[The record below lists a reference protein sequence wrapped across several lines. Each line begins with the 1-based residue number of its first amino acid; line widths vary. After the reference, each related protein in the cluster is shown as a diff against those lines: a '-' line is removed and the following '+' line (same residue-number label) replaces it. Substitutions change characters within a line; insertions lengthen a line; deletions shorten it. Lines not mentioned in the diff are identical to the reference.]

1 MIDGRRFAGRTVVV
15 RIDESPLLERT
26 TLEDDIDFLLR
37 REVRPIVVAPTGDI
51 ARGYVRALNRRGNVA
66 VGLSGADAALLPAGG
81 AERVGRVQTGILAT
95 LAAAGYVPVI
105 EPTALGIG
113 GNDVE
118 VAADEVAVAIAAATD
133 AARAI
138 FFHASGGVVD
148 PATLALVSE
157 LTPAEAL
164 ALAEAGDMDA
174 DLAAAIRAAAHAV
187 RSGVAAAQI
196 FDGRVAHAT
205 IVEFITAQHLGTQ
218 ITGAIYLGESA

>member
-1 MIDGRRFAGRTVVV
+1 MSDGRRFAGRTGVV

-26 TLEDDIDFLLR
+26 TLEEDIGFLLQ

-51 ARGYVRALNRRGNVA
+51 ARGYVRALNRRTNMA

-81 AERVGRVQTGILAT
+81 TEAVGRVQTGILAT
-95 LAAAGYVPVI
+95 LASAGYVPVI

-113 GNDVE
+113 GNDVD
-118 VAADEVAVAIAAATD
+118 VAADEVAVAIAAATG

-138 FFHASGGVVD
+138 FFHASGGVID
-148 PATLALVSE
+148 RDSLALVSE

-164 ALAEAGDMDA
+164 TLAEGDDLDPA
-174 DLAAAIRAAAHAV
+174 LAAAIRAAARAV
-187 RSGVAAAQI
+187 RAGVAAAQI

-205 IVEFITAQHLGTQ
+205 IVEFLTAHHLGTQ
-218 ITGAIYLGESA
+218 ITGSVYLGESA

>member
-1 MIDGRRFAGRTVVV
+1 MIDGHRFAGRSVVL

-26 TLEDDIDFLLR
+26 TLEEDIGFLLER
-37 REVRPIVVAPTGDI
+37 DVRPIVVAPTGDV
-51 ARGYVRALNRRGNVA
+51 ARGYVRALNRRANVA
-66 VGLSGADAALLPAGG
+66 VGLSGADAALLPHGG
-81 AERVGRVQTGILAT
+81 AEAVGRVQTGILAT

-113 GNDVE
+113 GNDVD
-118 VAADEVAVAIAAATD
+118 VAADEVAVAIAAATN

-164 ALAEAGDMDA
+164 TLADGDDL
-174 DLAAAIRAAAHAV
+174 DPELAAAIRAAARAV
-187 RSGVAAAQI
+187 RAGVAAAQI

-205 IVEFITAQHLGTQ
+205 IVEFLTAHHLGTQ